1 MDWFYINVL
10 LLLVLSA
17 LFSGSETGIYSINRV
32 KLRYRLEQGNDL
44 RARILHRLIT
54 PIGPTIICILLGNN
68 IAAQLL
74 ATVTEQQFHELGFW
88 SVIITTFALTPIVLI
103 FAEFLPKYIFRT
115 KANDITYKVVFA
127 LAFFRY
133 LLIIPII
140 MANMIT
146 KMLQVV
152 LRTGRE
158 AVWEPHTSE
167 GNLRSFLKA
176 ESSGHDLTPVQQNLV
191 NRIMALDRTLVTYE
205 GVSKPLSVIATLD
218 SEATASATRNS
229 LGPTYYTRYLV
240 TDHNNGKPI
249 GYVSAAT
256 LVCAEDHEKLGDI
269 LQPMPQINANTTVQ
283 IALQQLHANGADM
296 ALIPESDGKN
306 YRVLFR
312 SDCVRVLANM
322 K

>member
-1 MDWFYINVL
+1 MDWFYINVVFL
-10 LLLVLSA
+10 IVLSA

-32 KLRYRLEQGNDL
+32 KLRYRLEQGEY
-44 RARILHRLIT
+44 RARILNWLIS
-54 PIGPTIICILLGNN
+54 PIGPSIICILLGNN

-74 ATVTEQQFHELGFW
+74 ATITEQRFHDLGIW
-88 SVIITTFALTPIVLI
+88 SIIITTFVLTPIVLV

-115 KANDITYKVVFA
+115 KANDVTYKIVYA
-127 LAFFRY
+127 LAFFRFI
-133 LLIIPII
+133 LFVPII
-140 MANMIT
+140 MASMIT

-158 AVWEPHTSE
+158 PVWEPHTSE

-176 ESSGHDLTPVQQNLV
+176 DSSGHDLTPVQQQLV
-191 NRIMALDRTLVTYE
+191 NRIMALDRMPVTYE
-205 GVSKPLSVIATLD
+205 GVSKPLSVVATLD
-218 SEATASATRNS
+218 GDATVAVTRNG

-240 TDHNNGKPI
+240 TDHDSGKPI

-256 LVCAEDHEKLGDI
+256 LVCAEDQEKLTDLI
-269 LQPMPQINANTTVQ
+269 HPLPHLRADTTVQ

-296 ALIPESDGKN
+296 ALIPIDNGKN
-306 YRVLFR
+306 FRVLFR
-312 SDCVRVLANM
+312 TDCVRVLAKM